1 MKSIQYLAV
10 VLPSLLLQSAC
21 AVSPSTKAMSPALLH
36 HSTPEITQQLTQAIS
51 RALNVNSASLNLA
64 PDVFTQ
70 HSQVVIERNTQPP
83 PTMPEL
89 NGRLIQAPVV
99 HRFTLMKRADECYLV
114 YEKTGAPQRLDGLSC
129 R

>member
-1 MKSIQYLAV
+1 MKSIQCLAV
-10 VLPSLLLQSAC
+10 ILANLFLQSAC
-21 AVSPSTKAMSPALLH
+21 AVPPKKTMSPAVLH

-70 HSQVVIERNTQPP
+70 SSQLRIEKNTQPP
-83 PTMPEL
+83 PMRPEL
-89 NGRLIQAPVV
+89 SGRLMQAPVV
-99 HRFTLMKRADECYLV
+99 HHFTLMKRADECYLV
-114 YEKTGAPQRLDGLSC
+114 YEKTGESQRLDGLSC